1 MKMRVAF
8 FLAAMLSTGTAHA
21 YDYKVAGIEIDR
33 PWSRATPRG
42 AKVASGY
49 VKITNTGTTPDRLVG
64 ASFAL
69 SAKSELHEMSM
80 DQGVMKMRGLKDG
93 LEIKPGATVEL
104 KPGSYHLMFLDLTRA
119 LAKGD
124 RVKGTLT
131 FEKAGAVEVEYV
143 VEAIGATPPQHGA
156 HNH

>member
-8 FLAAMLSTGTAHA
+8 FLAAMLSAGSAHA

-69 SAKSELHEMSM
+69 SPKSEIHEMSI
-80 DQGVMKMRGLKDG
+80 DRGVMKMRELKNG
-93 LEIKPGATVEL
+93 VEIAPGATIEL
-104 KPGSYHLMFLDLTRA
+104 KPGSNHLMFTNLTRA

-156 HNH
+156 HKH

>member
-1 MKMRVAF
+1 MTMRVAF
-8 FLAAMLSTGTAHA
+8 FLAAMLGVGSAHA
-21 YDYKVAGIEIDR
+21 YDYKVAAIEIDR

-49 VKITNTGTTPDRLVG
+49 LTITNTGTTADRLVG

-104 KPGSYHLMFLDLTRA
+104 KPGSNHLMFIDLTRA

-156 HNH
+156 HSH

>member
-1 MKMRVAF
+1 MKMRVALV
-8 FLAAMLSTGTAHA
+8 LAALLSVGNAGA

-49 VKITNTGTTPDRLVG
+49 VRITNTGATPDRLVG

-69 SAKSELHEMSM
+69 SPKSEIHEMSM
-80 DQGVMKMRGLKDG
+80 DQGVMKMRELKSG
-93 LEIKPGATVEL
+93 VEIAPGATVEL
-104 KPGSYHLMFLDLTRA
+104 KPGSNHLMFTNLTRG

-124 RVKGTLT
+124 RVTGTLT
-131 FEKAGAVEVEYV
+131 FEKAGSVEVEYV

-156 HNH
+156 HKH